1 MVITEMS
8 WLSDHL
14 FGSTKPKDEPRNEVT
29 ALSSTDA
36 SAASE
41 IQNDTITTSNAAAA
55 DESGSPMNETQRE
68 IAAEWQV
75 PIQGKLYK
83 VELEHG
89 TTSGRRI
96 LWVDDKV
103 CLFFSIRYF
112 QYENPHLK

>member
-1 MVITEMS
+1 MS

-41 IQNDTITTSNAAAA
+41 IQNDTVTTSDAAAA

-75 PIQGKLYK
+75 PIQGKLHK

-103 CLFFSIRYF
+103 CPFSVERFSI
-112 QYENPHLK
+112 